1 MSGRQLKLTGWSF
14 AFILIVFFVY
24 RIIISMMVFND
35 KAEMIPVIAGKGPD
49 PTQGSSAPE
58 PLNVKKVLPL
68 LPTLFPEPN
77 DWRCETANLIF
88 SKSRDGFL
96 LFKDIVI
103 AQDQRSIILNSCN
116 IIILGGNDSLP
127 ESERYR
133 QAIIVETTGR
143 TTFNFSRPV
152 KLEDGLDFG
161 SFEDGS
167 IDGQV
172 IIHSQMAQPGPED
185 DFLLR
190 TRGISFNTKQI
201 LANNEVDFLFS
212 GYKGDG
218 QGLTIDINIPF
229 FGGSSPAKENAA
241 GNPIQKIQEEGNLSG
256 GASLER
262 FVLTQLNRLQFG
274 LDQNVFQRAS
284 GKPDPNSSSPG
295 KSDSSPA
302 DRSIVDITCQKGLY
316 VVPNPENQAG
326 WVARFMEDVEV
337 HVFNRDEKQDKL
349 TCRNLYLY
357 FMDQEMERLLFDQ
370 KNQDY
375 LASLKKKPTG
385 RLALLSPV
393 KFKAVRSSAKPA
405 RVEAPQYDFNAE
417 GDEIVYD
424 LVDSSIYITSA
435 EGSQK
440 VRLTRQGTSVFAEG
454 IRYEFGSDG
463 QFGTIVAGKNGSL
476 DSRFEQGKVSHRLQA
491 KWKQGLRISPE
502 PSNRSLLRMAL
513 TGGMEF
519 QFDEVGRV
527 QAEEAD
533 IWLAFVQGAPNRVPA
548 EQEKDLFR
556 QFENITPHSAQ
567 FRGNIKLL
575 TEGGSGFIKEEM
587 SLRFRAAT
595 VPVNGNRTADA
606 SPGTAPASGTAPA
619 DPPLFKRKQS
629 LLGGN
634 TETEYT
640 VNAQKLDLWILQ
652 ESGNIQV
659 DQIMFRQNVLFQ
671 ELSRKDRKE
680 TVRIQGDQVIIQG
693 PDSQNTTLDL
703 MGNNAVFVGKGLK
716 LSGYHVNINRA
727 SNSFSVLGPGRLSF
741 MIEPKKSANSAFDL
755 SGPMDVVWS
764 QKMTFNGQT
773 LSFLA
778 NESENVVVS
787 HSTHTLKCPEIRLS
801 IKEPVSIFDMEK
813 NPNGTSSLLNDLAV
827 IECIGTPLR
836 PVQLGLFLIANRPD
850 ARIRTSNY
858 QAMVNS
864 FILDYTTKDF
874 TAQGPGWIRATM
886 KNPDEVAKK
895 AEPVNA
901 SAPEKKSPLGD
912 LRSQDRKAWGH
923 LHLTFQESLSGNI
936 VQKNATVLR
945 RVQTVYCE
953 TDQQETNLDVQ
964 KPETFADNAI
974 TVDCNELQM
983 LLSPGTDQEEAF
995 ELRALG
1001 NVLFRYTSIV
1011 GRGSSVVYSNLKRR
1025 VQMKGDSVS
1034 PASIFKQ
1041 ERPGAPTISIGRFL
1055 SGTYYLDTERLD
1067 VEALA
1072 SSNGQ

>member
-24 RIIISMMVFND
+24 RIIIYSVVFND
-35 KAEMIPVIAGKGPD
+35 QAEMIPVIAGDRPD
-49 PTQGSSAPE
+49 ISDEDPGQDTINIKKILPFIPE
-58 PLNVKKVLPL
+58 I
-68 LPTLFPEPN
+68 FPEPN

-96 LFKDIVI
+96 LFKEIVI
-103 AQDQRSIILNSCN
+103 AADRRSITLNSCN
-116 IIILGGNDSLP
+116 IIILGGDDTLP
-127 ESERYR
+127 EKERYR
-133 QAIIVETTGR
+133 QAIIIETTGK
-143 TTFNFSRPV
+143 TTFSFARPV
-152 KLEDGLDFG
+152 NLEDGLDFG
-161 SFEDGS
+161 SFEEGS

-172 IIHSQMAQPGPED
+172 IIHSQMSQPGPED

-218 QGLTIDINIPF
+218 QGLTIDINVPF
-229 FGGSSPAKENAA
+229 FGGSMPPRDESTPQT
-241 GNPIQKIQEEGNLSG
+241 PIQKMQEEGNLSG

-262 FVLTQLNRLQFG
+262 FVLTHLNRLQFA
-274 LDQNVFQRAS
+274 LDQNIMKKAS
-284 GKPDPNSSSPG
+284 GKTDSTDPVQKESSTQ
-295 KSDSSPA
+295 D

-316 VVPNPENQAG
+316 VVPNPDHQAG

-349 TCRNLYLY
+349 TCKNLYLY

-370 KNQDY
+370 KNRDY
-375 LASLKKKPTG
+375 LATQKKKPTG
-385 RLALLSPV
+385 RLAALAPV
-393 KFKAVRSSAKPA
+393 KFKAVRSETKPA
-405 RVEAPQYDFNAE
+405 QVEAPQYEFNAE

-424 LVDSSIYITSA
+424 LVESSIYITSM

-440 VRLTRQGTSVFAEG
+440 VRLTRQETSVYAEG
-454 IRYEFGSDG
+454 IRYEFGSNG
-463 QFGTIVAGKNGSL
+463 QFGTIVAGRNGSL
-476 DSRFEQGKVSHRLQA
+476 DARFDQGKVAHRLQA

-513 TGGMEF
+513 TGGIEF

-527 QAEEAD
+527 EAEEAD
-533 IWLAFVQGAPNRVPA
+533 IWLDFVQGTTSPDVSSSPNTK
-548 EQEKDLFR
+548 ENDLFK
-556 QFENITPHSAQ
+556 QFEKITPHSAQ

-575 TEGGSGFIKEEM
+575 TEGGSGLIKEEM
-587 SLRFRAAT
+587 SLRFRL
-595 VPVNGNRTADA
+595 VP
-606 SPGTAPASGTAPA
+606 SPAGTLSNPVGSPSPASA
-619 DPPLFKRKQS
+619 DNSPVFNRKRS

-640 VNAQKLDLWILQ
+640 VHAQKLDLWILQ
-652 ESGNIQV
+652 KVGNVLV
-659 DQIMFRQNVLFQ
+659 DQIMFRSNVLFQ
-671 ELSRKDRKE
+671 ELNRKDRKE

-693 PDSQNTTLDL
+693 PDTQNTTLDL
-703 MGNNAVFVGKGLK
+703 MGNNATFTGKGLK
-716 LSGYHVNINRA
+716 LSGYHVKINRA

-741 MIEPKKSANSAFDL
+741 MIEPKKSGNTEFDL
-755 SGPMDVVWS
+755 AGPMDVVWS

-778 NESENVVVS
+778 NETENVVVS

-801 IKEPVSIFDMEK
+801 IKEPISIFDMEK

-836 PVQLGLFLIANRPD
+836 PVQLGLFLIANNSD

-858 QAMVNS
+858 QAMVNT

-886 KNPDEVAKK
+886 KNPKEVSQADSKK
-895 AEPVNA
+895 NPDPV
-901 SAPEKKSPLGD
+901 EKSPLGN
-912 LRSQDRKAWGH
+912 LAARDRKEWGH

-936 VQKNATVLR
+936 IQKNATALR
-945 RVQTVYCE
+945 RVQSVYCE
-953 TDQQETNLDVQ
+953 TDRQETNLDVQ
-964 KPETFADNAI
+964 KPETFANNAI
-974 TVDCNELQM
+974 TLDCNELQM
-983 LLSPGTDQEEAF
+983 LLSPGANEGEAF
-995 ELRALG
+995 ELRAIG
-1001 NVLFRYTSIV
+1001 NVLFRYTSLI
-1011 GRGSSVVYSNLKRR
+1011 GRGTSVVYSNSKRR
-1025 VQMKGDSVS
+1025 VQMKGDPVS
-1034 PASIFKQ
+1034 PASIHKQ
-1041 ERPGAPTISIGRFL
+1041 EHPGAQIISLGRFQ

-1067 VEALA
+1067 VEAF
-1072 SSNGQ
+1072 SSSSGQ